1 MRRRQGSGS
10 GGGSGAGASAGARAR
25 GGPEETAAR
34 TPRESPLPRTDGGA
48 PEALGSAPAVLGG
61 GPGFLGGGP
70 GVLGGGPRSLSG
82 MQRTLGNAATARAVG
97 RGKRPAFRP
106 SPPAIDE
113 RAEQGLVLP
122 PYLMDLEA
130 GGLSTAYGLTGHE
143 FVRSAVAAVVGHG
156 GGTVAGIAA
165 ELAGRPESF
174 FGRGRAFAVEAGPG
188 GGSAGA
194 QGGGG
199 HDVTVSI
206 APAPDDRPPTFHP
219 AAGLGTAAP
228 DPGGA
233 PLAAV
238 DDAEGKETKVD
249 VQHNTGATASRS
261 VGNSASKGVGGT
273 AFGLAPVAPGLW
285 LGGAATGNVQ
295 PWQSS
300 RDSRSQ
306 RGVAEPR
313 VLRSDKGSVEVARRV
328 VYVVRVRPQ
337 AGGGEQVF
345 RGSGGLT
352 QRVPTEHLIPAGTG
366 APARPEPV
374 DAGLARRV
382 ALADSL
388 APLGVFDEAGPHR
401 GGGGLFDAVA
411 SVLHPS
417 LTAPGA
423 PGRAR
428 LYEATATPTVLE
440 DLPRLLG
447 GDGVTGD
454 DLYAKDGS
462 SAGSYRMRAA
472 VTGLAPAWST
482 GKTQLRTHQQ
492 AQHTATESAGKGRAV
507 AGGIGPAAGVGA
519 AANAAVVRAT
529 AMPVAAARK
538 ARFSVNEQTVSS
550 RQGAEVRGEKVLY
563 TGTVR
568 FTVEG
573 TGPRSMRMIRHP
585 EARVATHAMRVWISL
600 RADEA
605 QELGLPLPPG
615 VTAGRFIR
623 PPRPGAAPTPAAG
636 GEGEASAPA
645 AAGAGAERHLPFG
658 AMGSSVTLGRL
669 DTAPMMKA
677 VRELFATDPRLTGY
691 LPAFGTTPPAA
702 GLGQDEAAAQRA
714 NHRELTTALSEANL
728 RVNKDQLLSTG
739 IRVRLRRKTAM
750 HSHDVQL
757 RVHGTMGEA
766 DHLGDI
772 DDWLVRAH
780 AGVASN
786 AQSGR
791 SSSRSIGGMV
801 LAQARLIP
809 GALTGSARYERATS
823 GTRRNQAGPTTR
835 TDVLNNGSEKA
846 AAFGA
851 ALRLNVDVTMTSR
864 PRKMTR
870 ALTPGAPGRDV
881 PEAKLLSGLHLEEQD
896 VRLLTPTEF
905 TVGAEEKRRLDA
917 GAGRAPG
924 AESATTATGIGDLA
938 GAAPAAPT
946 GQRLVQDWQLVET
959 VGDGRPIRELAL
971 SLLSRAAARGEAG
984 RRDAAL
990 ATEGLAPRLAVE
1002 ERFSPRAI
1010 TASLR
1015 QAASSGWVVKN
1026 LRYPRRLAALNGAVG
1041 TRLALSATQLVHE
1054 AAGPGTE
1061 TFVLGGHQAG
1071 GQQGGGTSTTVQAG
1085 ATLVQNGADW
1095 RVGEGLS
1102 AYGSTGTG
1110 DSEAATVAV
1119 TVERNAHTPKKAPLY
1134 LVRCDLLVT
1143 MVAEVKVTG
1152 GGPYAASAARTLPG
1166 AAAVWLTAAQL
1177 RAAGVDL
1184 PRSARKELKADGT
1197 PAPTTSTSAVGV
1209 SGAGSGVR
1217 SAARSDHGP
1226 GTRSGV
1232 GSGPGEASGGGPRP
1246 RPTLS
1251 RGLPLGFGMIED
1263 VPDFVPLLSG
1273 LRTTLALTGR
1283 QDLADDLLPGQQLRD
1298 RNDNVQR
1305 LLRVLD
1311 RDGSTGLLASAM
1323 DGGVTVELLDGRRTP
1338 YWAVF
1343 KVDRV
1348 GDGVWEGE
1356 ADDGRDMEYITS
1368 AVAQQSTAHDEGE
1381 SVGVEGVLAAS
1392 GRPDGGKGQVKS
1404 TGAAAGL
1411 GLAKGSGRRRGGATR
1426 GQLGMKTVAE
1436 AKTAK
1441 AARIRIPVVPSLE
1454 LHRGDRRL
1462 AVAGL
1467 GRTTLVHRV
1476 LEADLK
1482 ALSRVTTPRRPAAHP
1497 RPDAP
1502 QGSDAA
1508 LGAWRASGVP
1518 LPMEAQVNGFQGAP
1532 RVRDL
1537 VSRTVQAAGGNP
1549 RFREKGQA
1557 AAYTLGE
1564 AVSTEWLIAALP
1576 LLTHAGAPLPPVHA
1590 TGAKGQDLH
1599 ASVHARL
1606 RAGRILGAGDKMTFE
1621 TVAQS
1626 DLTAPRPTQTDAQS
1640 AAEKSRQARGLL
1652 GAGVLN
1658 ADEFRLNQL
1667 MANGGGAGSA
1677 TDASAGGAGSMP
1689 LHKPKFASV
1698 LVQFTLD
1705 VRVVARVT
1713 DRVLSSRTAVAE
1725 RELTLPQPVVVRMP
1739 LPVARRLLA
1748 AYPEAVADSRGELGV

>member
-1 MRRRQGSGS
+1 
-10 GGGSGAGASAGARAR
+10 
-25 GGPEETAAR
+25 
-34 TPRESPLPRTDGGA
+34 
-48 PEALGSAPAVLGG
+48 
-61 GPGFLGGGP
+61 
-70 GVLGGGPRSLSG
+70 
-82 MQRTLGNAATARAVG
+82 
-97 RGKRPAFRP
+97 
-106 SPPAIDE
+106 
-113 RAEQGLVLP
+113 
-122 PYLMDLEA
+122 
-130 GGLSTAYGLTGHE
+130 
-143 FVRSAVAAVVGHG
+143 
-156 GGTVAGIAA
+156 
-165 ELAGRPESF
+165 
-174 FGRGRAFAVEAGPG
+174 
-188 GGSAGA
+188 
-194 QGGGG
+194 
-199 HDVTVSI
+199 
-206 APAPDDRPPTFHP
+206 
-219 AAGLGTAAP
+219 
-228 DPGGA
+228 
-233 PLAAV
+233 
-238 DDAEGKETKVD
+238 
-249 VQHNTGATASRS
+249 
-261 VGNSASKGVGGT
+261 
-273 AFGLAPVAPGLW
+273 
-285 LGGAATGNVQ
+285 
-295 PWQSS
+295 
-300 RDSRSQ
+300 
-306 RGVAEPR
+306 
-313 VLRSDKGSVEVARRV
+313 
-328 VYVVRVRPQ
+328 
-337 AGGGEQVF
+337 
-345 RGSGGLT
+345 
-352 QRVPTEHLIPAGTG
+352 
-366 APARPEPV
+366 
-374 DAGLARRV
+374 
-382 ALADSL
+382 
-388 APLGVFDEAGPHR
+388 
-401 GGGGLFDAVA
+401 
-411 SVLHPS
+411 
-417 LTAPGA
+417 
-423 PGRAR
+423 
-428 LYEATATPTVLE
+428 
-440 DLPRLLG
+440 
-447 GDGVTGD
+447 
-454 DLYAKDGS
+454 
-462 SAGSYRMRAA
+462 
-472 VTGLAPAWST
+472 
-482 GKTQLRTHQQ
+482 
-492 AQHTATESAGKGRAV
+492 
-507 AGGIGPAAGVGA
+507 
-519 AANAAVVRAT
+519 
-529 AMPVAAARK
+529 
-538 ARFSVNEQTVSS
+538 
-550 RQGAEVRGEKVLY
+550 
-563 TGTVR
+563 
-568 FTVEG
+568 
-573 TGPRSMRMIRHP
+573 
-585 EARVATHAMRVWISL
+585 
-600 RADEA
+600 
-605 QELGLPLPPG
+605 
-615 VTAGRFIR
+615 
-623 PPRPGAAPTPAAG
+623 
-636 GEGEASAPA
+636 
-645 AAGAGAERHLPFG
+645 
-658 AMGSSVTLGRL
+658 MGSSVTLGRL

-702 GLGQDEAAAQRA
+702 GLSQEEAAAQRA

-766 DHLGDI
+766 GHLGDI

-809 GALTGSARYERATS
+809 GALTGSARYERTTS

-835 TDVLNNGSEKA
+835 TDVLTNGSEKA

-870 ALTPGAPGRDV
+870 ALTPGTPGRDV

-924 AESATTATGIGDLA
+924 AERATAATGIGDLA
-938 GAAPAAPT
+938 GAAPTAPT

-959 VGDGRPIRELAL
+959 VGDGRPIRDLAL

-984 RRDAAL
+984 RRDPAL
-990 ATEGLAPRLAVE
+990 TTEGLAPRLAVE

-1041 TRLALSATQLVHE
+1041 TRLALSSPQLVHE

-1110 DSEAATVAV
+1110 DSEAATVAG

-1152 GGPYAASAARTLPG
+1152 GGPYVASAARTLPG

-1184 PRSARKELKADGT
+1184 PRSARRTLKMDET
-1197 PAPTTSTSAVGV
+1197 PAAATTTSAVAV
-1209 SGAGSGVR
+1209 SGA
-1217 SAARSDHGP
+1217 GP

-1232 GSGPGEASGGGPRP
+1232 GSGPGEASGGGSRP

-1283 QDLADDLLPGQQLRD
+1283 QDLADELLPRQQLRD

-1348 GDGVWEGE
+1348 GDGVWDGE

-1381 SVGVEGVLAAS
+1381 SAGVQGVLAAS

-1411 GLAKGSGRRRGGATR
+1411 GLAKSSGRRRGGATR

-1441 AARIRIPVVPSLE
+1441 AARMRVPVVPSLE

-1467 GRTTLVHRV
+1467 GRTTLVHRI

-1502 QGSDAA
+1502 QGSNAA
-1508 LGAWRASGVP
+1508 LGAWRASGAP

-1576 LLTHAGAPLPPVHA
+1576 LLTQAGADLPPVHA
-1590 TGAKGQDLH
+1590 TGAKGQDLQ

-1606 RAGRILGAGDKMTFE
+1606 RAGRILGAGEKMTFE

-1667 MANGGGAGSA
+1667 MANGGGSGSA
-1677 TDASAGGAGSMP
+1677 TGASASGAGSMP

-1713 DRVLSSRTAVAE
+1713 DRVRSSRTAVAE

-1748 AYPEAVADSRGELGV
+1748 AHPEAVADSRGELGV